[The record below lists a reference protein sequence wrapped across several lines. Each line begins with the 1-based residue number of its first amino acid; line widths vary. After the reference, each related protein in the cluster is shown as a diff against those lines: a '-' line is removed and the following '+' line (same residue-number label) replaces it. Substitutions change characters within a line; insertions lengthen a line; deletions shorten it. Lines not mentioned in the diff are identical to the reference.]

1 LTNEKD
7 NYSLLE
13 KRILKVGSIH
23 TCDKLYLNTNTSS
36 RNDQCITARES
47 KVLYY

>member
-23 TCDKLYLNTNTSS
+23 TCDKLYLNTTIKYMLQLIEAQDVNTHW
-36 RNDQCITARES
+36 D
-47 KVLYY
+47 